1 MRSISASSHSSDDG
15 ELVEVDDITSA
26 NMHIHGRVSSTRFR
40 WKSEEEDGVVS
51 FSVPEEVEEEG
62 TGPGTVK
69 KSEEQWDGMEMD
81 MEMD

>member
-1 MRSISASSHSSDDG
+1 M
-15 ELVEVDDITSA
+15 
-26 NMHIHGRVSSTRFR
+26 
-40 WKSEEEDGVVS
+40 VS